1 MNHKE
6 LNVWKESMKLVKD
19 VYVLLKKFPSSEQ
32 FALCSQM
39 RRAAVSIPSN
49 IAEGSGSNNDKE
61 NLRFCNI
68 SQGSLAEL
76 ETQLLISVDLDYI
89 KNNDNVFKQVSIVR
103 KLLTGYINHLRLNL
117 DSTTKSKTA

>member
-19 VYVLLKKFPSSEQ
+19 VYLLLSNFPQSEQ
-32 FALCSQM
+32 YGLCSQM

-49 IAEGSGSNNDKE
+49 IAEGCGRNSDKE
-61 NLRFCNI
+61 LIHFCYI

-76 ETQLLISVDLDYI
+76 ETQLLISVDLNYI
-89 KNNDNVFKQVSIVR
+89 ESKNEIFNQLITVG
-103 KLLTGYINHLRLNL
+103 KLMSGFIHYLQTKL
-117 DSTTKSKTA
+117 DDQTDH